1 VLCAY
6 IALYWY
12 HRPDDVT
19 IYGDVDTGYIVTPSP
34 PSDPTPD
41 RRTTSR
47 SSLENRLIR
56 AMELLE
62 DAQRELVA
70 IREALR

>member
-6 IALYWY
+6 VALYSY
-12 HRPDDVT
+12 HRPEDVMV
-19 IYGDVDTGYIVTPSP
+19 YGDFKSGYIVTPTLPAGSVA
-34 PSDPTPD
+34 D
-41 RRTTSR
+41 RKKSR

-62 DAQRELVA
+62 DAQRELTA

>member
-1 VLCAY
+1 MC
-6 IALYWY
+6 IRDRYWY
-12 HRPDDVT
+12 HRPEDVT
-19 IYGDVDTGYIVTPSP
+19 IYGDYENGYIVTPTLPVATSTVP
-34 PSDPTPD
+34 E
-41 RRTTSR
+41 RKGSR

-62 DAQRELVA
+62 DAQKELTA